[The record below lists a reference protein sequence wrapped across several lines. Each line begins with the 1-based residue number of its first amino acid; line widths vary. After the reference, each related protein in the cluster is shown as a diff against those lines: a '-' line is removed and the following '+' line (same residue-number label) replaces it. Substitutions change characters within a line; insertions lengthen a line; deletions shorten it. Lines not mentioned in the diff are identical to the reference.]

1 MKKGMDNHREKPFE
15 FLRRKGSNE
24 FFPQEVVDNW
34 YMARYYVLNEFKE
47 KKIAFGPGSDGHLHA
62 VVVGDS
68 PLMLAIVR
76 QLALSS
82 HFSNFV
88 EYDPSGHLL
97 CQNRSVIT
105 LVSDKEADE
114 ILRELEKEEYL
125 CNLPKYCKLSVCD
138 STRNEDSFIDIEL
151 EIRKDD
157 PGDAAGLRITEE
169 MVRGFIA
176 SQKPDEVFS
185 IDTRK
190 AVFASRAYGIGSYIG
205 NIPYESIFSSER
217 YSHALNKL
225 KYRLL
230 KPGKGLVSD
239 PWKES
244 LTSVKENLSNLFCSD
259 CFETRKMEID
269 KLLGDGRKK
278 KETEVWKSANQ
289 ELSLSEHSR
298 WVVEKLVLGYR
309 PWTDRE
315 RKEYETLFGNAKKG
329 FVKRLKA
336 NPADPS
342 HIDLCSYRDIR
353 RIDPD
358 NLKYDAFLVLAI
370 PLILKKIQG
379 K

>member
-1 MKKGMDNHREKPFE
+1 MKKAMDKNREKPFE
-15 FLRRKGSNE
+15 YLRRKGSNE
-24 FFPQEVVDNW
+24 FFPREVVDNW

-47 KKIAFGPGSDGHLHA
+47 KEIAFGPGSDGHLHA

-68 PLMLAIVR
+68 PLMLAVVR
-76 QLALSS
+76 QLALSA

-97 CQNRSVIT
+97 CENRSVIT

-114 ILRELEKEEYL
+114 ILGELEKEEYL
-125 CNLPKYCKLSVCD
+125 CNLPKYCKLSVHGRV
-138 STRNEDSFIDIEL
+138 RNKDSFIDIEL
-151 EIRKDD
+151 EIRKDELL
-157 PGDAAGLRITEE
+157 DAPSLRITEE

-190 AVFASRAYGIGSYIG
+190 AVFASRAYGIGSYVA

-230 KPGKGLVSD
+230 KSEKGLVSD
-239 PWKES
+239 SWKES
-244 LTSVKENLSNLFCSD
+244 LTAVKENLSNLFCSD
-259 CFETRKMEID
+259 CFETRKREID
-269 KLLGDGRKK
+269 KWMKGDQKK
-278 KETEVWKSANQ
+278 KETEVWKSANPA
-289 ELSLSEHSR
+289 LSLSEHGR
-298 WVVEKLVLGYR
+298 WTVEKLIMGYR

-315 RKEYETLFGNAKKG
+315 RKDYETLFGEARKG
-329 FVKRLKA
+329 YVQRLKA
-336 NPADPS
+336 NPADPA

-353 RIDPD
+353 RVDPD
-358 NLKYDAFLVLAI
+358 NLKYDGFLVLAI
-370 PLILKKIQG
+370 PLILKQIQG